1 MKTKEEKKQKIFPFV
16 MQDKIM
22 CVSNTLNQLYDRERE
37 IGERERINR
46 SITQNIVKKCVKSR

>member
-1 MKTKEEKKQKIFPFV
+1 MKTKEEKKQKIFPCV

-37 IGERERINR
+37 IERE
-46 SITQNIVKKCVKSR
+46 KG

>member
-1 MKTKEEKKQKIFPFV
+1 MKTKEEKKQKIFPCV

-37 IGERERINR
+37 IERERINT

>member
-1 MKTKEEKKQKIFPFV
+1 MKTKEEKKQKIFPCV

-37 IGERERINR
+37 IERERINR

>member
-1 MKTKEEKKQKIFPFV
+1 
-16 MQDKIM
+16 M

-37 IGERERINR
+37 IERERINR